1 MTVGGYGSFAYCYDR
16 LMGEADYAARGRAV
30 DGLIKKHGGR
40 RGILLD
46 LACGTGNMSEV
57 MAKMGYDVIGT
68 DISGE
73 MLNIAMEKKAESGLP
88 IQYLRQDMRQLDMFG
103 TVDVT
108 ICLLDSLNHLCSPR
122 DIEETFKRVSLFSEP
137 EGLFLFDMNTP
148 YKHREILGN
157 NTFVYDLDEVYCVW
171 QNFLDTG
178 SADCRVDIS
187 LDFFIPGENGLYS
200 RFSDELSE
208 TAYDSEVIVHSLEKA
223 GFTVL
228 EILDGDSFDV
238 PRPDSQRLMFA
249 ARSKKV
255 QRQEAGNL

>member
-1 MTVGGYGSFAYCYDR
+1 MSSGGYGSFAYCYDK
-16 LMGEADYAARGRAV
+16 LMGEADYAARGKAV
-30 DGLIKKHGGR
+30 DGLIKKHGGK

-68 DISGE
+68 DISEE
-73 MLNIAMEKKAESGLP
+73 MLNIAMEKKAESGLA
-88 IQYLRQDMRQLDMFG
+88 IQYLRQDMRRLDMFG

-108 ICLLDSLNHLCSPR
+108 LCMLDSLNHLCSFE
-122 DIEETFKRVSLFSEP
+122 DIEETFKRVSLFSDP

-171 QNFLDTG
+171 QNFFDISST
-178 SADCRVDIS
+178 DCRVDIS
-187 LDFFIPGENGLYS
+187 LDFFIPDEKGTYS
-200 RFSDELSE
+200 RLSDELSE
-208 TAYDSEVIVHSLEKA
+208 TAYDSEVIVNILEKA
-223 GFTVL
+223 GFTTL

-238 PRPDSQRLMFA
+238 PRPDSERLMFA

-255 QRQEAGNL
+255 